1 MRTKKGIPM
10 RKTSHVPLL
19 ALILVPACA
28 HSPVYQSSGPSI
40 RDGVKIAI
48 VGQSCNQYHEPNF
61 EFDDFVGLELDLE
74 VRNATDAPL
83 TVHRDM
89 IRVVASDGMSPK
101 TLTWEA
107 VKPIQIEA
115 GGIQRIS
122 VRYMDRG
129 SLECRGPL
137 DLDLNNAVTHG
148 GAPLALAPIH
158 FVARN

>member
-1 MRTKKGIPM
+1 M
-10 RKTSHVPLL
+10 RKTLGLPLL

-40 RDGVKIAI
+40 RDGVKVAI
-48 VGQSCNQYHEPNF
+48 VGQSCDQYHDPNF
-61 EFDDFVGLELDLE
+61 EFDDFVGLDLDLE

-89 IRVVASDGMSPK
+89 IRVVASDGIAPK
-101 TLTWEA
+101 TQTWKA
-107 VKPIQIEA
+107 VEPIQIEA

-122 VRYMDRG
+122 VRYMTLG

-137 DLDLNNAVTHG
+137 DLDLKNAVTRG